1 MSESPKAVPLK
12 HTMSRWLLVIGFIGV
27 VVGVILGRPL
37 LEFVSER
44 HEPSSPPQ
52 LLLPPPPEEIA
63 KPHLSRAEE
72 AVEHA
77 IEEHLQAID
86 NFFADSKKNTPV
98 FVEQALSWR
107 SKWRL
112 LADYVPYT
120 SGTRHREFIRQPFE
134 EHVFSAQQL
143 EDVLQQIVR
152 SYVTHVRSIEG
163 QMLVD
168 LRADASEFPTVYP
181 LAALNDEQL
190 QERYD
195 QVLSH
200 AIAESG
206 GALQQDIAGQVVA
219 FIVGEL
225 VTVLITK
232 FGTSAAI
239 LGTGAASNWTT
250 IGIGLVVGVIVD
262 AIVSKLWDW
271 WADPKGTLAAEID
284 RQLDEMNRLIVVGAA
299 DVKGLRQ
306 RLKEFA
312 QERAVQRKTAVL
324 SLLEPSP

>member
-1 MSESPKAVPLK
+1 MNESPIAAPPQDTL
-12 HTMSRWLLVIGFIGV
+12 SRWLLVLGFAGV
-27 VVGVILGRPL
+27 VVGVLLGRPL
-37 LEFVSER
+37 LELVRTR

-52 LLLPPPPEEIA
+52 LRLPPPPEEIA

-72 AVEHA
+72 KIERA
-77 IEEHLQAID
+77 IEEHLQALD
-86 NFFADSKKNTPV
+86 NFFADSKKNTPA

-107 SKWRL
+107 SKGKF
-112 LADYVPYT
+112 LADCVPFT
-120 SGTRHREFIRQPFE
+120 SGTRHSEFLRQQFE
-134 EHVFSAQQL
+134 EHVFSAKQL
-143 EDVLQQIVR
+143 EDELQQIVR
-152 SYVTHVRSIEG
+152 SYLDHVRSIESE
-163 QMLVD
+163 MLVD
-168 LRADASEFPTVYP
+168 LRADVSEFPTFYP
-181 LAALNDEQL
+181 LAALNYEQL

-195 QVLSH
+195 QALSH
-200 AIAESG
+200 AIAASG
-206 GALQQDIAGQVVA
+206 GALQEDIAGQVVA
-219 FIVGEL
+219 IIVGEL

-239 LGTGAASNWTT
+239 LGTGAASSWTT
-250 IGIGLVVGVIVD
+250 LGIGLVVGLIVD

-284 RQLDEMNRLIVVGAA
+284 RQLDEMNRLIVDGAA

-312 QERAVQRKTAVL
+312 QERAVHRKTAVL